1 MQTVILAG
9 GLGTRLRPLTEQTP
23 KPMVEVD
30 GRPFLEYIVEHL
42 AGQGFHDILLL
53 IGHLGEHVSD
63 HFGDGSRFGV
73 SIQYSREPRPLGTGG
88 AIRFAW
94 HKLAGEFLLLYGDS
108 FLPIDYVEVTAAF
121 RQAKRQAMVVTY
133 DNQAGY
139 TDVFN
144 NIAVDAAGCV
154 TRYEKGVLDPELK
167 YVDAGALC
175 LHSSAFTEV
184 PFGVV
189 VSLEQ
194 ELFPRW
200 IAARQLGAIATQQRF
215 YDIGTPTRLQEFI
228 TFQSCSSRE
237 RQSA

>member
-23 KPMVEVD
+23 KPMVEVE
-30 GRPFLEYIVEHL
+30 GRPFLEYIIEHI
-42 AGQGFHDILLL
+42 AAQGFRDLLLL

-73 SIQYSREPRPLGTGG
+73 AIQYSREPRPLGTGG

-94 HKLAGEFLLLYGDS
+94 EKLSEQFLLLYGDS
-108 FLPIDYVEVTAAF
+108 FLPIDYGDVAAAF
-121 RQAKRQAMVVTY
+121 RQSPWPAMVVTY

-144 NIAVDAAGCV
+144 NIAVDATGCV
-154 TRYEKGVLDPELK
+154 MRYEKGVLDPELQ

-175 LHSSAFTEV
+175 LRRSAFAQV
-184 PFGVV
+184 PSGQV

-200 IAARQLGAIATQQRF
+200 IAACQLGAFSTKQRF
-215 YDIGTPTRLQEFI
+215 YDIGTPARLQEFI
-228 TFQSCSSRE
+228 AFQSCSSRE
-237 RQSA
+237 RHSA